1 MVSPETIAAFRFGY
15 GPRQGGRVVGDAA
28 SLLASLPAPRSAP
41 RTALADDWEARYA
54 IYQGIAAARK
64 DRRRGAEGAQAR
76 NKAADRAYMAQVR
89 RDEARAI
96 QTAISAPIG
105 FAERLLAFWSDH
117 FTVAAQGYVVRLAL
131 PHMHATAIAPH
142 INGRFKDMLRAV
154 TQHPAMLNYLD
165 QTRSYGPNS
174 PAGQDR
180 GRGLNENLAREVLE
194 LHTLG
199 IGAPYTQE
207 DVRQLAELMTGL
219 AYGPKGFVF
228 RRRWVEPG
236 PETVLGRSYGG
247 YAPIVAPVEAAMND
261 LAAHPATARHL
272 ASKLV
277 VHFLGT
283 PAPEDLVARMAEAY
297 LGADTRLS
305 ALYEV
310 MLADPRAW
318 SSEFRK
324 ARTPFEF
331 LVAAHRAAGTD
342 PARFD
347 RLTPKQVRTEIVE
360 PLGRMGQPFWR
371 PSGPDGW
378 PEAPETWI
386 SPVGLSARLRWSDTF
401 TKEAL
406 QLSDPRAFLDL
417 AVGDKASAAL
427 RFAVAG
433 AESRSEGHVLVLA
446 SPEFNRR

>member
-1 MVSPETIAAFRFGY
+1 MVSPETIAAFRYGY
-15 GPRQGGRVVGDAA
+15 GPRPGGRVVGDPAG
-28 SLLASLPAPRSAP
+28 LLTSLPAP
-41 RTALADDWEARYA
+41 RTALANDWDARFA
-54 IYQGIAAARK
+54 IFDELSSARK
-64 DRRRGAEGAQAR
+64 DRRHGIEGAQAR
-76 NKAADRAYMAQVR
+76 NKAADRVYMTQVR
-89 RDEARAI
+89 QDEARAI
-96 QTAISAPIG
+96 QTAIAAPVG

-117 FTVAAQGYVVRLAL
+117 FTVAAHGYIVRLSL

-165 QTRSYGPNS
+165 QTRSFGPNS

-199 IGAPYTQE
+199 VGAPYTQE

-219 AYGPKGFVF
+219 SHGRDGFVF
-228 RRRWVEPG
+228 RRGRVEPG

-247 YAPIVAPVEAAMND
+247 YAPIVAPIEAAMND
-261 LAAHPATARHL
+261 LAMHPATARHL
-272 ASKLV
+272 ATKLV
-277 VHFLGT
+277 VHFLGA
-283 PAPEDLVARMAEAY
+283 PAPEDLVAQMAEAY
-297 LGADTRLS
+297 LGTDTQLS

-318 SSEFRK
+318 SPQFRK

-342 PARFD
+342 PATFD
-347 RLTPKQVRTEIVE
+347 ALKPKQVRIRIVE
-360 PLGRMGQPFWR
+360 PLTRMGQPFWR
-371 PSGPDGW
+371 PQGPDGW
-378 PEAPETWI
+378 SEAPEDWI
-386 SPVGLSARLRWSDTF
+386 SPVGLSARLGWSDAF
-401 TKEAL
+401 AKEAL
-406 QLSDPRAFLDL
+406 QGIDPRAFLDR